1 MSGVTIR
8 AAAQRR
14 SSPARRIFHAAA
26 GTRSQDTMTETARLD
41 ASQTRTLVTLACGAF
56 ASQASVRLCDP
67 MLPQLA
73 AELGGTL
80 GQAAQTVTSFTIAYG
95 ALQLVH
101 GPMGDRFGKL
111 RVVRYA
117 TLAAALA
124 SLACML
130 AASLLQL
137 VALRFLAGA
146 TCAALIPLSLAWIG
160 DSVPY
165 SARQRVL
172 AQFMSGSTGGIVFGQ
187 VAGGILADTI
197 GWRLSF
203 AFPAAVFLVVGAIL
217 AIDARRSARAAAL
230 PAGTASTGRA
240 RPPLTLTSMFA
251 PFGAVL
257 RLDWARLI
265 LVVVFLEG
273 FLVFGA
279 LAYVP
284 SWLHLRFDMPLWQ
297 CGLAAAGIGVGGLAY
312 ALGSSWLIPR
322 LGERGLMIGGAA
334 LFAMGMLALGGR
346 WWPLQSLWCALAG
359 MGFYMLHNTL
369 QTFATQM
376 APKIRGTAIAAF
388 AVGLFAGQSSG
399 VAIGA
404 LLVAEL
410 GYETVIAGSPVLLAA
425 LVAAFAVAVA
435 RRQRAAGQV

>member
-1 MSGVTIR
+1 
-8 AAAQRR
+8 
-14 SSPARRIFHAAA
+14 
-26 GTRSQDTMTETARLD
+26 MTETARLD
-41 ASQTRTLVTLACGAF
+41 TSQTRTLVTLACGAF

-67 MLPQLA
+67 MLPQLST
-73 AELGGTL
+73 ELGGTL
-80 GQAAQTVTSFTIAYG
+80 GQAAQTVTAFTIAYG

-124 SLACML
+124 SLACMF

-137 VALRFLAGA
+137 VMLRFFAGA

-165 SARQRVL
+165 HARQRVL
-172 AQFMSGSTGGIVFGQ
+172 AQFMTGSTGGLIFGQ
-187 VAGGILADTI
+187 VAGGVLADTI

-203 AFPAAVFLVVGAIL
+203 ALPASVFAVVGAVL
-217 AIDARRSARAAAL
+217 LLDARRAARAGAAAPGTPQAAAGPSAPPQAAL
-230 PAGTASTGRA
+230 SLASM
-240 RPPLTLTSMFA
+240 LA

-257 RLDWARLI
+257 RSSWARLI

-273 FLVFGA
+273 FFVFGA

-284 SWLHLRFDMPLWQ
+284 SWLHLRFEMPLWQ
-297 CGLAAAGIGVGGLAY
+297 CGLAAAGIGLGGLGY

-334 LFAMGMLALGGR
+334 LFALGMLCLGGR

-376 APKIRGTAIAAF
+376 APQIRGTAIAAF
-388 AVGLFAGQSSG
+388 AVGLFAGQSCG
-399 VAIGA
+399 VAAGA
-404 LLVAEL
+404 LVVARG
-410 GYETVIAGSPVLLAA
+410 GYEVVITGSALMLAVLA
-425 LVAAFAVAVA
+425 AAFAAAAA
-435 RRQRAAGQV
+435 RRERGAG